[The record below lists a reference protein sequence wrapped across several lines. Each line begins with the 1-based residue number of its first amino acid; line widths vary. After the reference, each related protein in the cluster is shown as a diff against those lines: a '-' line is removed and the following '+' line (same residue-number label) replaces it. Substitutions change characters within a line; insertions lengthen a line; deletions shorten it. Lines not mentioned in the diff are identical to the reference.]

1 VDNQTAIET
10 FKAISIIL
18 ASVLIPAVLA
28 LIGHYVT
35 KAIKE
40 REIQGRFVELALD
53 ILRQHPDTERQNIR
67 KWAVDIVNKYSGVP
81 MDDLTRKDL
90 IKRVSLEKDLVP
102 RIIDGKDTLEV
113 INDKINF
120 QEAAGGEFVGSE
132 PDQDKGVNIAKFK
145 RLPPGQKPA
154 NPIKLIK
161 KGESPP
167 SNTTE
172 VWTGKMI
179 VEGKLEEVEAYR

>member
-1 VDNQTAIET
+1 MGIN
-10 FKAISIIL
+10 
-18 ASVLIPAVLA
+18 
-28 LIGHYVT
+28 
-35 KAIKE
+35 
-40 REIQGRFVELALD
+40 
-53 ILRQHPDTERQNIR
+53 
-67 KWAVDIVNKYSGVP
+67 NK
-81 MDDLTRKDL
+81 T
-90 IKRVSLEKDLVP
+90 VP
-102 RIIDGKDTLEV
+102 REIDGKDTLEV

-167 SNTTE
+167 PDTE
-172 VWTGKMI
+172 QIWTGKML